1 MASITKRGSTYQ
13 YTVSRYVEG
22 KPKHI
27 RKGGFRTKKEA
38 VEAAKEVE
46 YLLAKGN
53 EVKIQEIS
61 FSDYFEKWVD
71 LYKQGKHKNTLARY
85 QNSVERVKEYFKD
98 LPIQKINRNLYQE
111 FLNQYGRG
119 KSKETVRKLNTHI
132 RSCVKDSIE
141 DGYITVDFT
150 RKAEF
155 IATKSAKKAAEK
167 HLNYMDSFRLYRTL
181 KSKLD
186 DSNTNTLYLILL
198 ALVSGMRYGEL
209 VGLTID
215 KFNFKNN
222 TIKVE
227 RSFDYKEGIGKN
239 GDGFDDLKN
248 QQSERIIAID
258 PSVMKE
264 FHRLF
269 EDSPRH
275 PQDLVF
281 YRPSKVKVL
290 SNEGANKVLK
300 KLLTDLNIDS
310 ITMHGLRHTHA
321 SILLYKGLS
330 IHSVSKR
337 LGHADIQTTLDHY
350 AHVLKEMEKRDEKL
364 AMDLFSKA
372 SV

>member
-13 YTVSRYVEG
+13 YTVSHYVDG

-38 VEAAKEVE
+38 LEAAKEVE
-46 YLLAKGN
+46 YLLGKGK
-53 EVKIQEIS
+53 EVKTKEIP
-61 FSDYFEKWVD
+61 FYEYFDKWVK
-71 LYKQGKHKNTLARY
+71 LYKEGKHKNTYARY

-98 LPIQKINRNLYQE
+98 LPIQKITRAQYQE
-111 FLNQYGRG
+111 FLNEYGKGR
-119 KSKETVRKLNTHI
+119 SKETVRKLNTHI
-132 RSCVKDSIE
+132 RACVKDAVD
-141 DGYITVDFT
+141 DGYISTDFT

-155 IATKSAKKAAEK
+155 VATKSAKKGIEK
-167 HLNYMDSFRLYRTL
+167 HLNYMESLRLYRAL

-186 DSNTNTLYLILL
+186 TAKTNTYHLILL

-209 VGLTID
+209 VGLTTD
-215 KFNFKNN
+215 KFDFENN
-222 TIKVE
+222 TISIE
-227 RSFDYKEGIGKN
+227 RAFDYKQGIGEK
-239 GDGFDDLKN
+239 GDGFDKLKN
-248 QQSERIIAID
+248 EQSARIIGID

-264 FHRLF
+264 FKKLF
-269 EDSPRH
+269 ENSPSH

-281 YRPSKVKVL
+281 YRPTKIKVIT
-290 SNEGANKVLK
+290 NEGANKVLSK
-300 KLLTDLNIDS
+300 ILEELNIERV
-310 ITMHGLRHTHA
+310 TMHSMRHTHA
-321 SILLYKGLS
+321 SVLLYRGLT

-364 AMDLFSKA
+364 AMNLYSER